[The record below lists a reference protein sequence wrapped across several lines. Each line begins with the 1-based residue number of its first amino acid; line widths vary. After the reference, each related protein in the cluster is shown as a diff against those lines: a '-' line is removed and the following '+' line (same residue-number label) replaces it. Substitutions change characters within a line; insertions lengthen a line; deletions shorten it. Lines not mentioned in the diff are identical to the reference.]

1 MAEEDS
7 IPRNPIQAIGPCG
20 FMVLLFL
27 LWYNWKSPGKEAAAL
42 MGVSV
47 MVITWLVY
55 MGASYSGEGSKLHG
69 LKPIIGRMPTV
80 KKPDGHVHFRT
91 KMTWTLS
98 ILIVYFAMTNVA
110 IYGLGGDTIDLF
122 SQYRAI
128 LAGASGSLMHLGI
141 GPIVTGSI
149 IMQLFTGAK
158 IINLDLQD
166 AGDKEIYQGTQKVL
180 VLVMII
186 VESVPQVFGFLEPSS
201 SIVGEVGLT
210 WARMTIITQL
220 AIGSYLVFLMDESVS
235 KWGIGSG
242 ISLFI
247 AAGVSQAIF
256 TGTLNWEPAPGGGSE
271 VPSGTIPMVLWY
283 LKNSSTADLSN
294 GGYEAMLLAPPNP
307 IVAVLGTLI
316 VFFIVVYVESS
327 RLELPLAHGKV
338 RGARGRYPIRLIYAS
353 NIPVILMAAL
363 LANVNMFA
371 LLFWSHPGMSTWP
384 VVGHNWRLGAFDVT
398 DGSNPVPTM
407 GLAYYV
413 NRLAGLQD
421 WFLPLVSPEKY
432 GQYLGGHEPWQV
444 VAHMII
450 YMGIMILGSIVFA
463 KFWIETTNMGASSVA
478 KQIQGSG
485 MQIPGFRR
493 DPKIVEKVLER
504 YIPTVTVFSGAMV
517 GFLAAGAD
525 MVGTVGQSSGTGVL
539 LTVGIMIRMYEQIGK
554 EQMMEMHPVL
564 RSFFGEG

>member
-110 IYGLGGDTIDLF
+110 IYGLGSDTIDLF

-210 WARMTIITQL
+210 WARMTIITHL

-384 VVGHNWRLGAFDVT
+384 IVGHNWRLGAFDVT

-421 WFLPLVSPEKY
+421 WLLPLISPEKY